1 MCLDGERKDRLK
13 ADTPATLLL
22 CFLWKH
28 KRNNKGSL
36 RCRISTFQ
44 IIYLF
49 ITRVGSYF
57 VPHTSNLFWSRN
69 VWLLMHFLNIGSV
82 CHHKLL
88 NLKQL
93 TKPQSVSGV
102 EQNYCMNF
110 SVIIVFFFYTQF
122 AICVHLP
129 IGASLYV
136 FIHYSINET
145 ASDQQT
151 SVHNHYH
158 LTYASFSFSIRIAIH
173 QI

>member
-22 CFLWKH
+22 RFLWKH
-28 KRNNKGSL
+28 KRNNKGSS

-49 ITRVGSYF
+49 ITCVGSYF

-93 TKPQSVSGV
+93 TKPQSVGGV

-110 SVIIVFFFYTQF
+110 SAIIVFFYTRF

-129 IGASLYV
+129 IGASFYV

-158 LTYASFSFSIRIAIH
+158 LTYASFSFSIRIAFH

>member
-22 CFLWKH
+22 RFLWKH
-28 KRNNKGSL
+28 KRNNKGSS

-49 ITRVGSYF
+49 ITCVGSYF
-57 VPHTSNLFWSRN
+57 VPHTSNLFWSWN

-93 TKPQSVSGV
+93 TKPQSVGGV

-110 SVIIVFFFYTQF
+110 SAIIAFFFLYT
-122 AICVHLP
+122 ICHLCPPTYWCIILCVH
-129 IGASLYV
+129 SL
-136 FIHYSINET
+136 FHQW
-145 ASDQQT
+145 DC
-151 SVHNHYH
+151 
-158 LTYASFSFSIRIAIH
+158 IRSANLCP
-173 QI
+173 

>member
-22 CFLWKH
+22 RFLWKH
-28 KRNNKGSL
+28 KRNNKGSS
-36 RCRISTFQ
+36 RCRILTFQ

-49 ITRVGSYF
+49 ITCVGSYF
-57 VPHTSNLFWSRN
+57 VPHTSNLFWYRN

-93 TKPQSVSGV
+93 TKPQSVGGV

-110 SVIIVFFFYTQF
+110 SAIIVFFFIHDLPF
-122 AICVHLP
+122 ASTYLLVHHFMCSFIIPSMRLHP
-129 IGASLYV
+129 ISKPLSMT
-136 FIHYSINET
+136 IIT
-145 ASDQQT
+145 
-151 SVHNHYH
+151 
-158 LTYASFSFSIRIAIH
+158 
-173 QI
+173 

>member
-22 CFLWKH
+22 RFLWKH
-28 KRNNKGSL
+28 KRNNKGSS
-36 RCRISTFQ
+36 RCRILTFQ

-49 ITRVGSYF
+49 ITCVGSYF
-57 VPHTSNLFWSRN
+57 VPHTSNLFWYRN

-93 TKPQSVSGV
+93 TKPQSVGGV

-110 SVIIVFFFYTQF
+110 SAIIVFFFIHDLPF
-122 AICVHLP
+122 ASTYLLVHHF
-129 IGASLYV
+129 V

-145 ASDQQT
+145 SSDQQT
-151 SVHNHYH
+151 SVHDHYH

>member
-22 CFLWKH
+22 RFLWKH
-28 KRNNKGSL
+28 KRNNKGSS

-49 ITRVGSYF
+49 ITCVGSYF
-57 VPHTSNLFWSRN
+57 VPHTSNLFWSWN

-93 TKPQSVSGV
+93 TKPQSVGGV

-110 SVIIVFFFYTQF
+110 SAIIAFFFYTRF

-129 IGASLYV
+129 IGASFYV

-158 LTYASFSFSIRIAIH
+158 LTCASFSFSITIAIH